1 MQILGYVT
9 TANFASV
16 SIKTHELLDKLY
28 QGKEVEQPNK
38 ISISQNNLK
47 SRIPLSIT

>member
-16 SIKTHELLDKLY
+16 SIKTHELLNKFY
-28 QGKEVEQPNK
+28 EGKEVKQPK
-38 ISISQNNLK
+38 KVSMSQNNLK
-47 SRIPLSIT
+47 S